1 MKSIIKCLPGI
12 FISLFLLLSVT
23 IKAQSL
29 DTVYGVVKDEQGL
42 GLPGAAVM
50 EKGTSNGTITD
61 LDGNFTIDVRNGS
74 VLEFSSIG
82 FKNYEMTVTGPQHI
96 EIIMQS
102 DVELLEQVVVV
113 GYGVQKKVNLTGS
126 ISTVNFDEEM
136 SSRPVP
142 NASSALAGVSSGVA
156 VTQSSGQP
164 GSDGASIRVRGNGT
178 LTSGAN
184 GPLVLVDGIEWDMN
198 NVNTEDIA
206 SITILKDAASAA
218 IYGSRAANG
227 VILVT
232 TKSGKGKTKVNYS
245 FIGSLQTAQNNL
257 SLVSDYARHMSL
269 INEGCENVGTAIVF
283 DPLTIK
289 AWQSAALA
297 PNELNANGVPNYIA
311 YPNTDWFDEI
321 IGNGFQHKHNLSVQG
336 GNEKSNWFVS
346 LGYQDTDGIMNE
358 NGMDSGMEQ
367 VQFRTNVE
375 YKVAKWL
382 DIGTRI
388 NGVYRELGMT
398 DIARGFEYL
407 HLTTPGLYPGSANK
421 WGQPAAIE
429 ESTTANNIF
438 AQMNTRDGYDKA
450 TKINLTAYAK
460 IRPYDGLSIEMS
472 ANYAPDFFEYA
483 TWNKPNGTWNYV
495 LNKRVNSSSLENGTI
510 TNKSSKNERL
520 NSEILVRYGKEF
532 GDGHDVG
539 ALAGFTTSN
548 YHAKSFS
555 VTRKG
560 MTDWSLHT
568 LNSATSLSS
577 SSSSEHEWALMSFF
591 GRLNYAYKSRYLFE
605 ANLRCDG
612 SSRFASESRWGYF
625 PSFSAGW
632 VISRERFMGAT
643 SAWLSN
649 LKLRASWGM
658 LGNNASG
665 NYDYQATYDVNK
677 AVVDGIPVTGLAI
690 TKLGNDT
697 LMWEATKIT
706 NLGVDFGF
714 FDDRLSG
721 EFEAYHKLTSGI
733 LYTPSIPITMGNV
746 KGATK
751 NIAAVRNMGVELSLG
766 WRDTIGE
773 FFYAIKGNYAFNAN
787 KVLKYKGELK
797 RFWTYDDNGYPDKF
811 SNNYGDVAQSG
822 FGGVILEDRM
832 MGEYYMRKV
841 YRGDGTYR
849 NGEPGLRQGPKDGMI
864 RTESDMEWVR
874 SMIAQGY
881 SFNGVTKV
889 GKNGLWYGDLI
900 YEDANGDGN
909 YGDTNDANLM
919 GTSSTPL
926 YNFGFEVSLNW
937 KGLDFF
943 MLWAGSAGFDLYW
956 NHAIYNSSQTSNGR
970 GISKRVADD
979 HYFFDP
985 SNRED
990 PRTNINASYP
1000 RLRNSSQGDNGLQS
1014 DFWLYKGDYLKL
1026 KNAQIGY
1033 TLPKKW
1039 MDKIRMDKIRVYLS
1053 GENLLTITKFPGLD
1067 PEIGTSVGYPLI
1079 RQYAV
1084 GLQVSF

>member
-1 MKSIIKCLPGI
+1 MKSIIKCFSGI
-12 FISLFLLLSVT
+12 FMSFLLLLSPSL
-23 IKAQSL
+23 KAQSL

-50 EKGTSNGTITD
+50 EKGTTNGTITD
-61 LDGNFTIDVRNGS
+61 IDGNFTIDVKNGS

-82 FKNYEMTVTGPQHI
+82 FKNYEMTVTGPQNV
-96 EIIMQS
+96 EIVMQS

-142 NASSALAGVSSGVA
+142 NASAALAGVSSGVA
-156 VTQSSGQP
+156 VTQTSGKP
-164 GSDGASIRVRGNGT
+164 GSDGAAIRVRGNGT
-178 LTSGAN
+178 LNSN

-257 SLVSDYARHMSL
+257 ALVSDYATHMKL
-269 INEGCENVGTAIVF
+269 INEGCQNVDSQEVF
-283 DPLTIK
+283 APTTIA
-289 AWQSAALA
+289 AWEAARQNPMA
-297 PNELNANGVPNYIA
+297 VNSYGVPNYIA

-321 IGNGFQHKHNLSVQG
+321 IGNGFQQKHNLSVQG

-358 NGMDSGMEQ
+358 KGLDSGMEQ
-367 VQFRTNVE
+367 VQLRTNVE

-382 DIGTRI
+382 DMGTRI
-388 NGVYRELGMT
+388 NGVYRSLGMA
-398 DIARGFEYL
+398 DIANGFEYL
-407 HLTTPGLYPGSANK
+407 HLTTPGIYPGTANK
-421 WGQPAAIE
+421 WGQPAAVE

-438 AQMNTRDGYDKA
+438 GKMSGHDGYDKV
-450 TKINLTAYAK
+450 TRINLTAYAK
-460 IRPYDGLSIEMS
+460 VRPYDGLSLEFS
-472 ANYAPDFFEYA
+472 YNYAPDFAEYA
-483 TWNKPNGTWNYV
+483 AWSRPNGTWNYIQD
-495 LNKRVNSSSLENGTI
+495 KRVNNSSLENATI
-510 TNKSSKNERL
+510 KNESRKTTRMNTEAL
-520 NSEILVRYGKEF
+520 ARYANEF
-532 GDGHDVG
+532 GDGHDIGV
-539 ALAGFTTSN
+539 LAGFTTSTYH
-548 YHAKSFS
+548 YHAFS
-555 VTRKG
+555 VMRKG
-560 MTDWSLHT
+560 MADWSLHT
-568 LNSATSLSS
+568 LNTGATLSN
-577 SSSSEHEWALMSFF
+577 SSSSEYDWSLMSFF
-591 GRLNYAYKSRYLFE
+591 GRVNYAYKSRYLFE

-612 SSRFASESRWGYF
+612 SSRFAPESRWGYF

-632 VISRERFMGAT
+632 VLSRERFMEMT
-643 SAWLSN
+643 SSWLSN
-649 LKLRASWGM
+649 LKIRASWGM

-665 NYDYQATYDVNK
+665 NYDWQTTYETNK
-677 AVVDGIPVTGLAI
+677 GVIDGVPATGLAV
-690 TKLGNDT
+690 TKLGNEA
-697 LMWEATKIT
+697 LVWESTKIT
-706 NLGVDFGF
+706 NIGIDFGF
-714 FDDRLSG
+714 FGDRLSG
-721 EFEAYHKLTSGI
+721 EFEGYHKLTSGI

-751 NIAAVRNMGVELSLG
+751 NIAAVRNMGIELSLG
-766 WRDTIGE
+766 WRDTVGD
-773 FFYAIKGNYAFNAN
+773 FFYSVKGNYSFNAN
-787 KVLKYKGELK
+787 KVVKYKGKLK
-797 RFWTYDDNGYPDKF
+797 RFWNYDSKGYPTTF
-811 SNNYGDVAQSG
+811 SSNYGDVAQSG
-822 FGGVILEDRM
+822 FGGVIMEDRM
-832 MGEYYMRKV
+832 MGEYYLRKV
-841 YRGDGTYR
+841 YRGDGSYKD
-849 NGEPGLRQGPKDGMI
+849 GEPGLRQGPKDGMI

-874 SMIAQGY
+874 AMIAQGY
-881 SFNGVTKV
+881 TFNGVSKV
-889 GKNGLWYGDLI
+889 AKNGLWYGDLI

-909 YGDTNDANLM
+909 YGDTNDMNLV

-926 YNFGFEVSLNW
+926 YNFGLEFSLSW
-937 KGLDFF
+937 KGLDFY

-979 HYFFDP
+979 HYFYDP
-985 SNRED
+985 SAKD
-990 PRTNINASYP
+990 DLRTNIYATFP

-1014 DFWLYKGDYLKL
+1014 DFWLYKGDYFKL

-1033 TLPKKW
+1033 TFPKKW
-1039 MDKIRMDKIRVYLS
+1039 MEKIRMDKIRVYLS
-1053 GENLLTITKFPGLD
+1053 GENLLTITQFPGLD